1 MRYNGE
7 MKNTKNFWR
16 VGKVVDWWSI
26 PHFLFGVVMALG
38 ALVFA
43 WPLQFAFVG
52 TFVIAFMWEKF
63 ERSIR
68 IQEAKENSRMDILL
82 PLLAFGITIFLMNQ
96 MPLRTGEDEQ
106 TFFLTAVFLYLFLNF
121 IAWRAKLENDREF
134 QG

>member
-43 WPLQFAFVG
+43 WPLPFAFVG
-52 TFVIAFMWEKF
+52 TFAIAFMWEKF

-96 MPLRTGEDEQ
+96 MPSRTDEDEQ

>member
-96 MPLRTGEDEQ
+96 MPSRTGEDEQ